1 MTIEMPTFFRT
12 GERTLRFSFK
22 ETISQEVWS
31 QVHFFAEMVSLEW
44 NHLIEEVV
52 PSYHTIT
59 VFFID
64 SSALDKVD
72 IKGFLFQWQH
82 KNLALEKMPTRLIHI
97 PVCYEEPYSL
107 DMDRIASLNGL
118 SSKQIIQLHT
128 QPLYTVYMIG
138 FLPGFPYLGELHK
151 SLCISR
157 LDKPRSI
164 VPKGSVGIGGNQTGI
179 YPLESP
185 GGWNII
191 GRTPLELYSA
201 FSNDHF
207 LLRARDLIRFFPIS
221 IHEYEEIASE
231 LKQDSL
237 AMKRFVEE
245 LSK

>member
-12 GERTLRFSFK
+12 GERTLRFSF
-22 ETISQEVWS
+22 EEAISQEVWS
-31 QVHFFAEMVSLEW
+31 QVHYFSEMISLEW
-44 NHLIEEVV
+44 NHLIEEMV
-52 PSYHTIT
+52 PSYHTVT
-59 VFFID
+59 VFFIHP
-64 SSALDKVD
+64 STIDKID
-72 IKGFLFQWQH
+72 IEGFLLKWQ
-82 KNLALEKMPTRLIHI
+82 NENVAMETLPSRLIHI

-107 DMDRIASLNGL
+107 DMDRIASLKGL
-118 SSKQIIQLHT
+118 STNQIIQLHT

-138 FLPGFPYLGELHK
+138 FLPGFPYLGKLNK
-151 SLCISR
+151 NLSISR
-157 LDKPRSI
+157 LDKPRNI
-164 VPKGSVGIGGNQTGI
+164 VPRGSVGIGGNQTGI
-179 YPLESP
+179 YPLDSP

-191 GRTPLELYSA
+191 GRTPLEIYSA
-201 FSNDHF
+201 FRNDHF